1 MAWSSVVSTV
11 VGAGASYYSAK
22 KASEAQQEASQQ
34 GINAQQGASDT
45 NLKIYNQQRAD
56 QEPFRQAGLRSLADF
71 QRMLTGGYNMQ
82 ESPAAQ
88 YASQQGTRSLNRQLA
103 ARGGLG
109 GGNAAQRLAEL
120 NSGIAANDWN
130 NQYTRLLDALKLG
143 TGASASMG
151 TAGQN
156 YASGQ
161 RGIANSLSDLYGQ
174 QGESRASL
182 YAGLPGM
189 LGNAL
194 TTGLNMKD
202 YTNSQDTPYTY
213 DNSYYNYTPYNY
225 TNEGSQSLN
234 RNSGV

>member
-22 KASEAQQEASQQ
+22 KASKAQQEASQA
-34 GINAQQGASDT
+34 GINATNDASGT
-45 NLKIYNQQRAD
+45 NLAIYNQQRKD

-71 QRMLTGGYNMQ
+71 QRMLSGGYNMQ
-82 ESPAAQ
+82 ASPAAQ

-143 TGASASMG
+143 TGASSAMG
-151 TAGQN
+151 QAGQN

-161 RGIANSLSDLYGQ
+161 QGIANSLAGLYGQ
-174 QGESRASL
+174 QGESKASL

-189 LGNAL
+189 IGNAL
-194 TTGLNMKD
+194 TTGLNTRD
-202 YTNSQDTPYTY
+202 YINSQNTGSSGL
-213 DNSYYNYTPYNY
+213 NSNDPYYNYNWSGQ
-225 TNEGSQSLN
+225 ED
-234 RNSGV
+234 RNF